1 MLKVEDLNVYYGHVH
16 AVKGI
21 SFDVRE
27 GEILTLIGSN
37 GAGKSTTIKAIT
49 GLVRPR
55 AGRVVFQDQVLNRLP
70 PQRVVTCGI
79 GYVPEGRRVFP
90 AMTVIENLEIGA
102 YSRGRSP
109 GIKDDVERV
118 FDLFPRLAERRT
130 QLAGRLSGGEQQM
143 LAIGRAL
150 MSKPKLLVMD
160 EPSLGLAPLVVEE
173 VFRLI
178 SELNGQGMT
187 ILLVE
192 QNALGALRISHR
204 GVVLETGKVALADT
218 SANLM
223 DNPMVKKV
231 YLGM

>member
-49 GLVRPR
+49 GLVRPK

-173 VFRLI
+173 VFHLI